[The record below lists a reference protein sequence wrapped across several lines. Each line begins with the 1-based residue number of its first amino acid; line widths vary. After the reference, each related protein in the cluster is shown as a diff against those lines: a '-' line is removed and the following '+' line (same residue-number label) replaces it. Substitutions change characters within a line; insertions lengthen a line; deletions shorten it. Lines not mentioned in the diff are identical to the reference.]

1 MACKS
6 MSQRVSKNT
15 KMKSIARGKRT
26 LPAEV
31 AHVSAHGLWVLVG
44 VREYFLDYENYPWF
58 AQGTIAEVTCVELL
72 RGHHLRWPDLD
83 VDLELESL
91 EYPEKYPLV
100 YR

>member
-1 MACKS
+1 
-6 MSQRVSKNT
+6 
-15 KMKSIARGKRT
+15 MKSIEHGKRT

-31 AHVSAHGLWVLVG
+31 AHVTAHGLWVLVDD
-44 VREYFLDYENYPWF
+44 REYFLDHDNHPWF
-58 AQGTIAEVTCVELL
+58 AQGTIAEVTRVELL